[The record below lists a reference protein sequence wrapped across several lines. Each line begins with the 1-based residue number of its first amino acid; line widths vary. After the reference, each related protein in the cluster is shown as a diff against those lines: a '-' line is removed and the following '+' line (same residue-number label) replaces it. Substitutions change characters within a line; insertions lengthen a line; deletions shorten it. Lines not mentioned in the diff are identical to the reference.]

1 MNKNIINNYLQD
13 NGYDLSSKDS
23 SDIKVSIN
31 NNEVTITGSKNNL
44 IELADYIVS
53 LALSNN
59 EKDHIHIDDLTLLSS
74 DSVEL
79 IVEKE

>member
-53 LALSNN
+53 LAL
-59 EKDHIHIDDLTLLSS
+59 
-74 DSVEL
+74 
-79 IVEKE
+79 

>member
-23 SDIKVSIN
+23 NDIKVSIN

-79 IVEKE
+79 IIEKE

>member
-13 NGYDLSSKDS
+13 NGYNLSSKDS